1 MQQTIPFSLM
11 KRILKS
17 QREEETGCLIY
28 AKIARREK
36 NPDNKKILERM
47 SSEEKDHA
55 LTWSKYTK
63 TGVTANKARVAWLWI
78 VSVLLGYTFVL
89 KRMQQ
94 DEQLTIKEYD
104 ALKAIFPEAEKLQSE
119 ERAHEKILIDMLD
132 EERLNYVGAMVLG
145 LNDALVELTGAIAG
159 FTFALAD
166 TRLAALS
173 GIITGISATL
183 SMAASNYLAE
193 KADGG
198 KNALKSSVTT
208 GVAYLVTVALLV
220 LPYLLFSPGKY
231 VSALIVMLLTA
242 VLIIL
247 IFNYYISV
255 AKSTP
260 FLKNFLSMALIS
272 LSVALISFFIG
283 LLAKKLLGIDI

>member
-1 MQQTIPFSLM
+1 M
-11 KRILKS
+11 
-17 QREEETGCLIY
+17 LI
-28 AKIARREK
+28 
-36 NPDNKKILERM
+36 
-47 SSEEKDHA
+47 
-55 LTWSKYTK
+55 
-63 TGVTANKARVAWLWI
+63 G
-78 VSVLLGYTFVL
+78 
-89 KRMQQ
+89 
-94 DEQLTIKEYD
+94 
-104 ALKAIFPEAEKLQSE
+104 
-119 ERAHEKILIDMLD
+119 MLD

-193 KADGG
+193 KADGS
-198 KNALKSSVTT
+198 KNAMKSSVTT
-208 GVAYLVTVALLV
+208 GIAYLITVALLV
-220 LPYLLFSPGKY
+220 LPYLLFSPGRY
-231 VSALIVMLLTA
+231 VLALIVMLLTA

-247 IFNYYISV
+247 VFNYYISV
-255 AKSTP
+255 AKSQP

-283 LLAKKLLGIDI
+283 LLAKKLLGVEI